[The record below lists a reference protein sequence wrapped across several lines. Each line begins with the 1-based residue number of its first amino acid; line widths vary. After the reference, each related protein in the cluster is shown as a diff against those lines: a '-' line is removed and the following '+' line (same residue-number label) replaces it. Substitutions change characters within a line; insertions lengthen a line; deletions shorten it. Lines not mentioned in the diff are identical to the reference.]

1 MPVDDLLTAARARL
15 LRLTPAEAAAAQAA
29 GGVIVDIR
37 ADAQRAADGLV
48 PGALVVPRN
57 VLEWRA
63 DPSSPDRDAR
73 IAEAPGPV
81 VLMCAEGFAS
91 SLAAATLQDLGLADA
106 TDMAGGFV
114 AWGAAGLPVTPTGDD
129 AAAAA
134 HWDRRYGMRGVE
146 GVSWFEAMPTTSL
159 DLIRRAGA
167 GPDGPVVDVGG
178 GASRL
183 VDAALADG
191 FRDVTVLDVSR
202 DALAAARRRLGA
214 AAGRVSW
221 IAGDV
226 LTWVP
231 PRRYAVWHDRAVLHF
246 MTAEAD
252 RRRYAAAVATALRPG
267 GHAVVGAFAPDGPA
281 RCSGLAVSRWT
292 PRQIAAELGLAL
304 VEGRRTEHRTPS
316 GVAQPFT
323 WALLRRDVDP
333 GPRRSS

>member
-1 MPVDDLLTAARARL
+1 MPPVDDLLSAARARL
-15 LRLTPAEAAAAQAA
+15 RRLTPAEAAAAQAA

-63 DPSSPDRDAR
+63 DPASPDRDPRVA
-73 IAEAPGPV
+73 AAPGPV

-114 AWGAAGLPVTPTGDD
+114 AWRAAGLPVERPGEAGLT
-129 AAAAA
+129 A
-134 HWDRRYGMRGVE
+134 HWDAAYAARGTE
-146 GVSWFEAMPTTSL
+146 GVSWFEATPATSL
-159 DLIRRAGA
+159 ELIRRAGA
-167 GPDGPVVDVGG
+167 RPDDPIVDVGG

-183 VDAALADG
+183 AGRALYAG
-191 FRDVTVLDVSR
+191 FRDVTVLDLSSR
-202 DALAAARRRLGA
+202 ALAAAREGLGD

-221 IAGDV
+221 VSGDV

-246 MTAEAD
+246 LTAEAD
-252 RRRYAAAVATALRPG
+252 RRRYAATLAAALRPG
-267 GHAVVGAFAPDGPA
+267 GHAVVGAFAPDGPP
-281 RCSGLAVSRWT
+281 RCSGLAVARWT
-292 PRQIAAELGLAL
+292 PEGIAGELGLAL

-316 GVAQPFT
+316 GTLQPFS
-323 WALLRRDVDP
+323 WALLRR
-333 GPRRSS
+333 G

>member
-1 MPVDDLLTAARARL
+1 MPPVDDLLRTARARL
-15 LRLTPAEAAAAQAA
+15 RRLSPSEAAAAQAA

-63 DPSSPDRDAR
+63 DPVSPDRDPR
-73 IAEAPGPV
+73 IAEASGPV

-91 SLAAATLQDLGLADA
+91 SLAAATLQDLGLGDA

-114 AWGAAGLPVTPTGDD
+114 AWRAAGLPVERPGE
-129 AAAAA
+129 AGLAA
-134 HWDRRYGMRGVE
+134 HWDAAYAARGTE
-146 GVSWFEAMPTTSL
+146 GVSWFEATPAASMR
-159 DLIRRAGA
+159 LIRRAGTA
-167 GPDGPVVDVGG
+167 PDDPIIDVGG

-183 VDAALADG
+183 AGCALDAG
-191 FRDVTVLDVSR
+191 FRDVTVLDLSPR
-202 DALAAARRRLGA
+202 ALAAAGERLGD

-221 IAGDV
+221 IAADV

-246 MTAEAD
+246 LTAEGD
-252 RRRYAAAVATALRPG
+252 RRRYAATLASALRPG
-267 GHAVVGAFAPDGPA
+267 GHAVVGAFAPDGPP

-292 PRQIAAELGLAL
+292 PEGIAGELGLAL
-304 VEGRRTEHRTPS
+304 VEGRRTVHRTP
-316 GVAQPFT
+316 GGTAQPFS
-323 WALLRRDVDP
+323 WALLRR
-333 GPRRSS
+333 G